1 MPADGPARAARTI
14 GILVL
19 VVAVV
24 GGGLY
29 WLGATHPPRRAAVG
43 TDRVGPDAGES
54 VDAYRAAAARGLDA
68 ATGTRWA
75 LITLRAAVTDTVARS
90 IIAGTSPSR
99 VLLHVPIVDVATP
112 VAVVPV
118 TRDAGS
124 FGTARVLATD
134 LLDGTA
140 EEGTG
145 FGGIVAQDGARGEAV
160 TRVVA
165 SRLASGCA
173 CVVGVVVRGPVPQL
187 RTVADD
193 DRVRAVQ
200 VLPAD
205 AGARFTVAP
214 LLPEQTVGGAPVPDT
229 AAVPAR

>member
-1 MPADGPARAARTI
+1 
-14 GILVL
+14 
-19 VVAVV
+19 
-24 GGGLY
+24 
-29 WLGATHPPRRAAVG
+29 
-43 TDRVGPDAGES
+43 
-54 VDAYRAAAARGLDA
+54 
-68 ATGTRWA
+68 
-75 LITLRAAVTDTVARS
+75 
-90 IIAGTSPSR
+90 
-99 VLLHVPIVDVATP
+99 
-112 VAVVPV
+112 
-118 TRDAGS
+118 
-124 FGTARVLATD
+124 
-134 LLDGTA
+134 
-140 EEGTG
+140 
-145 FGGIVAQDGARGEAV
+145 V